1 MTVRDPERQMAQVIV
16 ILDDYYGRPVWSP
29 RYAPVD
35 ELVYTVLSQN
45 TADVNTER
53 TFASLTARFPTWS
66 AVRDAPVEA
75 VEEAIQLGGL
85 AKTKAPR
92 IKTILAAISGLDEEG
107 AEEEDAAVEGQRM
120 LVSPPPALGEPDLS
134 ILDRLDDEAAQDYL
148 SGLPGVG
155 PKTAACVLMFALG
168 RPVMPVDT
176 HVHRVARRL
185 GLIDRKVTAEQ
196 AHPILTELAG
206 LENVYAAHVNLV
218 RHGRQICHARRPEC
232 GRCPL
237 ASICP
242 SAFLV

>member
-1 MTVRDPERQMAQVIV
+1 MTVKDPRRQMARVIAV
-16 ILDDYYGRPVWSP
+16 LDDFYGRPEWSP

-75 VEEAIQLGGL
+75 VQEAIQLGGL

-92 IKTILAAISGLDEEG
+92 IRTILAAISPRLG
-107 AEEEDAAVEGQRM
+107 EEEAAAREGQN
-120 LVSPPPALGEPDLS
+120 LLASPPPVLGEPDLS
-134 ILDRLDDEAAQDYL
+134 VLDRMDDREAQEYL

-155 PKTAACVLMFALG
+155 PKTAACVLLFALG
-168 RPVMPVDT
+168 RAVMPVDT

-185 GLIDRKVTAEQ
+185 GLIDAKVTAEQ
-196 AHPILTELAG
+196 AHPVLTELAG
-206 LENVYAAHVNLV
+206 PDPGQIYAAHVDLV
-218 RHGRQICHARRPEC
+218 RHGRRICHARRPEC

-237 ASICP
+237 AEICP